1 MFVGGAVCLFVF
13 VTNATDVLSQD
24 FILTNSHTSVPLG
37 SHPENVKPY
46 QSEVPYVKLCR
57 VSGDLLK
64 LVRLSPELPLPF
76 PSIAGFRTLKGLA
89 CS

>member
-1 MFVGGAVCLFVF
+1 MFVF
-13 VTNATDVLSQD
+13 VTNATDILSQD
-24 FILTNSHTSVPLG
+24 LILTNSHTSVPVG
-37 SHPENVKPY
+37 SHPEKMKPY

-64 LVRLSPELPLPF
+64 LVWLPPELPLPF
-76 PSIAGFRTLKGLA
+76 PSVAEFRTLKGLA